1 MTRSIVSIARAAAW
15 ALSCAPVLLVAAA
28 CSQQTG
34 GQAQGGKPP
43 VAVDT
48 ARAGTADFQES
59 TEVVGTLTAKSDV
72 EVKSEY
78 SGVITQIYVTEWVPV
93 KKGQPLARLDDR
105 ETRAS
110 MLQVKAEAAR
120 ADREY
125 ERAVK
130 LKEVGLMTQ
139 QGLEDTQTQRDAAK
153 AMLELAQAKLDKAL
167 IRSPIDGIVAARG
180 VSVGDR
186 VESMGGDPMFRIV
199 DNRLFDLK
207 VTVPSGKIGAIR
219 VGQPLTFT
227 TEAVP
232 GRAFEG
238 KVAFINPAAD
248 EASRAVGVVA
258 EVPNPDGA
266 LRSGLFVK
274 GMIMTGRR
282 AGVLQIPRAALLT
295 WDLESKKAECFVVQ
309 GDKAF
314 RRAVTT
320 GASEGDTVEV
330 ASGLSAGDTVVTRG
344 AFNLSD
350 GDRVAAGGETRD
362 ARR

>member
-1 MTRSIVSIARAAAW
+1 MISNRTLRPL
-15 ALSCAPVLLVAAA
+15 ALAGTLGLVLISAA
-28 CSQQTG
+28 CSEKTKGQQDM
-34 GQAQGGKPP
+34 GKPP

-48 ARAGTADFQES
+48 ARAVSAGVPES
-59 TEVVGTLTAKSDV
+59 TQVVGTLAAKSDV

-78 SGVITQIYVTEWVPV
+78 SGVITEIYVTEWVPV
-93 KKGQPLARLDDR
+93 KKGQPLARLDER
-105 ETRAS
+105 EHQAS
-110 MLQVKAEAAR
+110 LLQVKAEAAR

-125 ERAVK
+125 ERALK

-139 QGLEDTQTQRDAAK
+139 QGLEDAQTQRDAAK
-153 AMLELAQAKLDKAL
+153 AMLDLAQTKLDKSVV
-167 IRSPIDGIVAARG
+167 RSPIDGVVASRG

-207 VTVPSGKIGAIR
+207 VTVPSGKIGGVQ

-232 GRAFEG
+232 GRTFEG
-238 KVAFINPAAD
+238 KVAFINPTAD
-248 EASRAVGVVA
+248 ESSRAIGVVA
-258 EVPNPDGA
+258 EVPNPDGV

-274 GMIMTGRR
+274 GVILTANR
-282 AGVLQIPRAALLT
+282 ADVLQIPRSALLA
-295 WDLESKKAECFVVQ
+295 WNLESKKAECFAVK

-314 RRAVTT
+314 RRAITT
-320 GASEGDTVEV
+320 GTVQGDSVEV
-330 ASGLSAGDTVVTRG
+330 TSGLSAGDTVVTRG

-350 GDRVAAGGETRD
+350 GDRVVEGGETRD